1 METENN
7 LYVLVDKNKNVLE
20 KNFALDLVQDIF
32 FDKIFYSG
40 NKIFLAEEK
49 FCQGN
54 YKIEFKDITALKDL
68 ISAAEK
74 DKLTGFYSKNFMMAK
89 LNKLIKNKENFAI
102 IFADIDNF
110 KQLNIDRG
118 RFNADKILT
127 KIGEIF
133 LDEFKFPE
141 HVFRFGG
148 DEILIITHQQDLK
161 ELKTRCEKVGKKFFN
176 DCQVTCSFGIA
187 NYDYSVSI
195 DKNLNDLDNLLNKS
209 KLNGKNLITVKG
221 K

>member
-1 METENN
+1 
-7 LYVLVDKNKNVLE
+7 
-20 KNFALDLVQDIF
+20 
-32 FDKIFYSG
+32 
-40 NKIFLAEEK
+40 
-49 FCQGN
+49 
-54 YKIEFKDITALKDL
+54 
-68 ISAAEK
+68 
-74 DKLTGFYSKNFMMAK
+74 MAK
-89 LNKLIKNKENFAI
+89 LNKLIINKENFAI

-161 ELKTRCEKVGKKFFN
+161 ELKTRCEKVGKKIFN